1 MKNFLNVMWIFR
13 VLIIVLLIP
22 FLAACSSAPVE
33 SAPEAITDLKSAQ
46 PVELTPEVTPTAIE
60 PSKKL
65 TCANQPTEFIADDNS
80 KTLPPGF
87 KRDQDLLNWT
97 TQLVKAYGGKTLV
110 NEKELDAEQLS
121 ADILGNLGSY
131 IKNKEI
137 AGNKSNFLV
146 VEGIPLAVCKENGY
160 WQEATLR
167 DFGDLLGIK
176 IGTLMGDPNI
186 SGIFDPSFWEN
197 EYHTAVAHVDN
208 PNISYEA
215 PFDWEWNNWQI
226 QTAKRNKL
234 EIRIHPILFPGFMPA
249 WLSSDY
255 TDENLDHMTRIIVE
269 YAKEKSVQEIVVAN
283 ECTSAMMEDII
294 RTFKLT
300 KELYP
305 EAKLIYNDTKN
316 HFVRYNYSE
325 VNKTI
330 KISNNLFD
338 LGLIDYVGV
347 EMHIDKATLPKKDEV
362 ISVFKKYPVPVVITE
377 FDALLTYLPE
387 GQRDA
392 KMEEITKI
400 VFDSCIE
407 SGVCVGITT
416 WGENDGTAWE
426 SRSLLRDAKN
436 MRKSAYYAAMQSMY
450 EHLP

>member
-1 MKNFLNVMWIFR
+1 MKSYLKGMWVLR
-13 VLIIVLLIP
+13 VLIIILLVP

-33 SAPEAITDLKSAQ
+33 SAPESTTIPKLVQ
-46 PVELTPEVTPTAIE
+46 PVELTPEVTSTAIK
-60 PSKKL
+60 PSEKL
-65 TCANQPTEFIADDNS
+65 TCANQPTEFTIEENP
-80 KTLPPGF
+80 KTPPPGF
-87 KRDQDLLNWT
+87 KQDQDLLNWT
-97 TQLVKAYGGKTLV
+97 TQLVKAYGGKIIV
-110 NEKELDAEQLS
+110 NEKDLDAEQLS
-121 ADILGNLGSY
+121 ADILGNLDSY

-146 VEGIPLAVCKENGY
+146 VEGIPLAVCQENGY

-197 EYHTAVAHVDN
+197 EYHTAVACLDN
-208 PNISYEA
+208 PNIAYEA
-215 PFDWEWNNWQI
+215 PFDWEWNDWQI

-234 EIRIHPILFPGFMPA
+234 EIRIQPILNPGYIPA

-255 TDENLDHMTRIIVE
+255 TDENLDHMTRIIVD
-269 YAKEKSVQEIVVAN
+269 YAKEQDVKEIVVAN
-283 ECTSAMMEDII
+283 ECTPAMMDDIT
-294 RTFKLT
+294 RTFRLT
-300 KELYP
+300 KELFP
-305 EAKLIYNDTKN
+305 EAKLIYNDTHN
-316 HFVRYNYSE
+316 HFLRYNYSN
-325 VNKTI
+325 VSSSL
-330 KISNNLFD
+330 KISENLHQ

-347 EMHIDKATLPKKDEV
+347 EMHIDKDTLPKKDE
-362 ISVFKKYPVPVVITE
+362 IINVFKKFPVPVVITE

-387 GQRDA
+387 DKKDA
-392 KMEEITKI
+392 KLEEITRI
-400 VFDSCIE
+400 VFDGCIE

-416 WGENDGTAWE
+416 WGENDGTGWE

-436 MRKSAYYAAMQSMY
+436 IRKSAYYAAMQSMY